1 MSNWLA
7 SQEGF
12 SIQLKKWERVLIVF
26 ELVFSNATKLKLD
39 AKCDQ
44 KNFKKEAWNLTFFLE
59 KWEYSN
65 KIYPFYFNLDKIFQP
80 KENIAF
86 TTFSSMC
93 NSISKMELQIDEL
106 GNNNL

>member
-12 SIQLKKWERVLIVF
+12 SIQLKKFKHVLIVF

-44 KNFKKEAWNLTFFLE
+44 N
-59 KWEYSN
+59 
-65 KIYPFYFNLDKIFQP
+65 IFQKKNP
-80 KENIAF
+80 KFNFFFGKMGVHQQNIPF
-86 TTFSSMC
+86 LF
-93 NSISKMELQIDEL
+93 
-106 GNNNL
+106 